1 MPMMERVTS
10 ESFEERILQCEIPA
24 LVEFRTGSC
33 STCEAL
39 EPELERMARDFDGR
53 IRIAQVDIE
62 ADPGLGLA
70 FSVRYVPTLGLFQ
83 DGRLTGYQVGV
94 PSTASLEAALKRV
107 A

>member
-1 MPMMERVTS
+1 MPIMERVTS
-10 ESFEERILQCEIPA
+10 ESFEERILQSEIPV

-33 STCEAL
+33 STCEEL
-39 EPELERMARDFDGR
+39 EPELERLARDFDGK

-62 ADPGLGLA
+62 EDPGLGLA

-94 PSTASLEAALKRV
+94 PSTDALEAALKRV

>member
-1 MPMMERVTS
+1 MPIMERVTM
-10 ESFEERILQCEIPA
+10 ESFEEKILRSDIPV

-33 STCEAL
+33 SSCEEI
-39 EPELERMARDFDGR
+39 EPELERIARDFDGR

-62 ADPGLGLA
+62 TAPGLGLA

-94 PSTASLEAALKRV
+94 PSTDALEAALKRV